1 LSVSLLAVP
10 ALYILAVL
18 RALLLAAFIISGA
31 AGLIYESVWS
41 RYLGLFVGHS
51 AYAQI
56 IVLAV
61 FLGGMAI
68 GAAAVARRSERIKQP
83 LVWYA
88 GVEVAV
94 GLIGFAF
101 HFAFGSI
108 TDLAY
113 DSIFPALSGATL
125 VGVKWAIAAVLILP
139 QSILLGTTFPL
150 MSAGALRAERARGDS
165 AAATG
170 HTLSILYFA
179 NSIGAAV
186 GVLVAGFL
194 LISWFGLMGTLFAA
208 AFANLIAACV
218 VYGVSGML
226 EEDAPTPSEP
236 LPVEAPATEA
246 DAQTRAALLRAL
258 MLVAAGTAIASFIYE
273 IAWVRMLSLVL
284 GSATHSFELMLSAF
298 ILGLALGALWV
309 RKRTDTFKDPVRALA
324 IVQWVM
330 GVLAL
335 ATVPLYLLS
344 FTWTA
349 NLLDALSRT
358 HNGYTLFTFAR
369 YAFCLAVMLPATFCA
384 GMTLPLITRTA
395 MAIGGGERAIG
406 TVYSVNTLGSIIGAG
421 LAGLVLI
428 PFLGLKGTLIAGA
441 VIDMALG
448 VYLVYRFLTPSES
461 GRRLLLITAVGSVV
475 VVANVVLT
483 QHFDRGLL
491 TAGVYRYAVAPA
503 RGARVLAF
511 YRDGRTATVSVR
523 GDTDGGYSLATNG
536 KPDASLTEEWLK
548 PMAPSAPRKPIG
560 GDQVTQAFLPLV
572 TLAHVPNAQNA
583 AVIGFGSGVSS
594 HILLGSPVLK
604 ELVTVEIEP
613 AMVMASALFRAA
625 NKRVYDD
632 PRSTIMIDDAKSYFA
647 SAGRRFDLIM
657 SEPSNP
663 WVSGVSGLFTDE
675 FYKRVK
681 RYLTDDGVFGQWL
694 HLYEID
700 DALVTS
706 VIAAV
711 HRNFPAYD
719 IFFASSV
726 DILIVATPAPHLRTP
741 DWGVA
746 RYPGISEDLTRFRQL
761 SPRVFD
767 ALRVANRQTFTPLF
781 EQGEDFVVN
790 SDFKPALDLGA
801 ERTRFM
807 RSTATSVIGLGT
819 DRFPLGLVLAGV
831 RTPFDTTTAA
841 PVQINRIEAQ
851 ALGAS
856 LRTGIVP
863 PDTGSE
869 WELLRESR
877 HRFGLLRSQMA
888 AGPPDN
894 WRQWLRHVL
903 TVDEALHGGTSGVA
917 DDVFYSQV
925 IGYATRYR
933 APERVLMALR
943 FMRAASAWDW
953 PAVDSIGK
961 RVIELGSESLGL
973 AVNGDI
979 VRDAVVV
986 AKLRLG
992 DPKGARNI
1000 YNLLAGHGTRIGT
1013 DLRMRLLWAAIQHAD
1028 TATAARNAGNS
1039 SPP

>member
-1 LSVSLLAVP
+1 M
-10 ALYILAVL
+10 L
-18 RALLLAAFIISGA
+18 RALLLAAFILSGA

-68 GAAAVARRSERIKQP
+68 GAAAIAKRSERIKQP

-88 GVEVAV
+88 GVEIAV
-94 GLIGFAF
+94 GLIGFLF
-101 HFAFGSI
+101 HFAFGAI
-108 TDLAY
+108 TDFAY
-113 DSIFPALSGATL
+113 DAIFPSLSGGTL
-125 VGVKWAIAAVLILP
+125 IAVKWAIAAVLILP

-150 MSAGALRAERARGDS
+150 MSAGAIRAERASGEMGKPP
-165 AAATG
+165 G

-186 GVLVAGFL
+186 GVLVAGFV
-194 LISWFGLMGTLFAA
+194 LINWFGLRGTLFAA
-208 AFANLIAACV
+208 AFANLIAACI
-218 VYGVSGML
+218 VYGVSEL
-226 EEDAPTPSEP
+226 IAEDAPAPIEP
-236 LPVEAPATEA
+236 LPAEPSTTEP
-246 DAQTRAALLRAL
+246 DTQKREALLRAL
-258 MLVAAGTAIASFIYE
+258 MMVAAGTAIASFIYE

-298 ILGLALGALWV
+298 IFGLSLGALWV
-309 RKRTDTFKDPVRALA
+309 RKRADTFKDPVRALA

-335 ATVPLYLLS
+335 ATVPLYLMS

-349 NLLDALSRT
+349 NLLEALART

-384 GMTLPLITRTA
+384 GMTLPLITRIA
-395 MAIGGGERAIG
+395 MANQGGERAIG

-421 LAGLVLI
+421 VAGLVLI
-428 PFLGLKGTLIAGA
+428 PSLGLKGTLIAGA
-441 VIDMALG
+441 IIDMLLG
-448 VYLVYRFLTPSES
+448 VYLVWRFLTPSES
-461 GRRLLLITAVGSVV
+461 GRRLLLITSVGAAV

-503 RGARVLAF
+503 RGTRVLAF

-523 GDTDGGYSLATNG
+523 GDSDGGYSLATNG

-572 TLAHVPNAQNA
+572 TLAHAPNAQNA
-583 AVIGFGSGVSS
+583 AIIGFGSGVSS
-594 HILLGSPVLK
+594 HMLLGSPVLK

-711 HRNFPAYD
+711 HRNFPAYE

-726 DILIVATPAPHLRTP
+726 DILIVATPAQKLRAP
-741 DWGVA
+741 DWNVA

-761 SPRVFD
+761 SPRVFE
-767 ALRVANRQTFTPLF
+767 ALRVANRETFAPLF
-781 EQGEDFVVN
+781 EQGEDVVVN
-790 SDFKPALDLGA
+790 SDYKPILDLST
-801 ERTRFM
+801 EQTRFM
-807 RSTATSVIGLGT
+807 RSTATSMIGLGT
-819 DRFPLGLVLAGV
+819 DRFPLGLVLAGI

-841 PVQINRIEAQ
+841 PVQINRIEAL
-851 ALGAS
+851 ALGAG
-856 LRTGIVP
+856 LRAAVVP
-863 PDTGSE
+863 PDTGTE
-869 WELLRESR
+869 WESLRESR
-877 HRFGLLRSQMA
+877 HRFGLLRTQMA

-917 DDVFYSQV
+917 DSAFYAQV
-925 IGYATRYR
+925 IGYATRYH
-933 APERVLMALR
+933 APERVSMALR

-953 PAVDSIGK
+953 PTVDSVGK
-961 RVIELGSESLGL
+961 RVIELGSESVGL
-973 AVNGDI
+973 AVSGDI

-992 DPKGARNI
+992 DPTGARNI

-1028 TATAARNAGNS
+1028 TTTARTAGKS